1 MRQGFPCGSGG
12 KESACNAG
20 DVGLIPGLGRSL
32 GEGKGYPFQYPG
44 LENSRNCIVNV
55 QLSSVQFSRSVVSNS
70 LQHCELQPTR
80 LLCLWNFPGK
90 NAGVGCHA
98 LPSPGDL
105 CDLGIKPTSPA
116 LQVDS
121 LPAEPQGKPPPL
133 FLSILW
139 LLTIDLA
146 LHLLSLCPYKSCQS
160 TLICFC
166 LSSSY
171 P

>member
-1 MRQGFPCGSGG
+1 M
-12 KESACNAG
+12 
-20 DVGLIPGLGRSL
+20 D
-32 GEGKGYPFQYPG
+32 
-44 LENSRNCIVNV
+44 CIVHGILQARILECV
-55 QLSSVQFSRSVVSNS
+55 ALS
-70 LQHCELQPTR
+70 
-80 LLCLWNFPGK
+80 LLPNPGIE
-90 NAGVGCHA
+90 
-98 LPSPGDL
+98 PR
-105 CDLGIKPTSPA
+105 SPA

-171 P
+171 PWNLAYISTHVFSQQHLGLIVISFPSPDNYKTSPCFHCFLGHVLYHPPKYILWIIISAFLELSFLSYYAMSSYVF